1 MTGILARRR
10 ATTSAAVLAC
20 LLLAWLCQMQR
31 DRALPPPTSG
41 QPVLTLRSGTL
52 LRRLSVGYATV
63 LADLYWMRTVQHYGG
78 EKRRLGAA
86 TPALPS
92 ASTAP
97 GATGTAQAQSAAAR
111 TAGGYALL
119 HPLLDITTT
128 LDPRYSIAYRF
139 GAIFLAEPFPG
150 GAGRPDLAL
159 ALLERAVRE
168 NPTRWE
174 YLQDAGFV
182 HYWWRHDFAA
192 AAAMFDRA
200 SQVPGAP
207 WFLRS
212 LAAHTLAEGGDRQ
225 SSRVL
230 WQTIQASTEVA
241 WLREDAERRLL
252 QLDALDAVDHLQALV
267 DAAPP
272 TIVRGQGW
280 APLIRARIV
289 PGTPLDPM
297 RVPYVLRAD
306 GRVVLATAS
315 PLFPLP
321 DEPERREVRP

>member
-1 MTGILARRR
+1 MTGTLARRR
-10 ATTSAAVLAC
+10 ATTGAAVLAC
-20 LLLAWLCQMQR
+20 LLLAWVCQTQR
-31 DRALPPPTSG
+31 DRALPPITSG
-41 QPVLTLRSGTL
+41 QQMLTLRSGTL

-78 EKRRLGAA
+78 EKRRLGAV

-92 ASTAP
+92 ASP
-97 GATGTAQAQSAAAR
+97 AAV
-111 TAGGYALL
+111 TTGGYALL

-159 ALLERAVRE
+159 ALLERAVRD

-241 WLREDAERRLL
+241 WLRQDAERRLL
-252 QLDALDAVDHLQALV
+252 QLDALDAVDQLQALV
-267 DAAPP
+267 DAAPAS
-272 TIVRGQGW
+272 IARGQGW
-280 APLIRARIV
+280 APFVRARAV
-289 PGTPLDPM
+289 PGTPLDPT
-297 RVPYVLRAD
+297 RVPYVLQAD
-306 GRVVLATAS
+306 GRVALATTS